1 MKEQRIARWQS
12 LPLLLSAQWLRRRSL
27 INRALLDIL
36 ADGQFHSGEEIGAAL
51 GISRAAVWKQ
61 LQKLEAVDVPLE
73 SIKGRGYC
81 VPGGLNLLDPSAVK
95 AALPQGAA
103 GLADQLT
110 IVPSVDST
118 NSLASQALENGSGHG
133 ASFVAEHQ
141 SAGRGRRGR
150 QWLSPF
156 ARSLYLTTIWEFTN
170 GAAALECLSL
180 SVAVAVARALRRYGI
195 DGLALKW
202 PNDVLAGDKKLAG
215 ILLEMQGDPAGLCQ
229 VLVGI
234 GLNVDLRGCQTDSI
248 ERPWV
253 DLRSVADVEPERNEL
268 LAKLLV
274 ELATVYREFA
284 GGGFGVHRDE
294 WLALDAYKD
303 TPVSIQL
310 GEEWVNGIARGVD
323 AGGGLMLDVDGVNR
337 TFYGG
342 EVSLR
347 AGR

>member
-1 MKEQRIARWQS
+1 M
-12 LPLLLSAQWLRRRSL
+12 

-81 VPGGLNLLDPSAVK
+81 VPGGLNLLDPDSVK
-95 AALPQGAA
+95 AALPAEAA
-103 GLADQLT
+103 ALADQLT

-118 NSLASQALENGSGHG
+118 NSLASKALEEGASHG
-133 ASFVAEHQ
+133 ACFVAEHQ

-156 ARSLYLTTIWEFTN
+156 ARSLYLTTIWEFNN
-170 GAAALECLSL
+170 GAAALEGLSL
-180 SVAVAVARALRRYGI
+180 SVAVAVARALADYGI

-202 PNDVLAGDKKLAG
+202 PNDVLAGDNKLAG

-234 GLNVDLRGCQTDSI
+234 GLNVDLRGCHTESI

-253 DLRSVADVEPERNEL
+253 DLRSVASVEPERNGL
-268 LAKLLV
+268 LAGLLV
-274 ELATVYREFA
+274 ELSSVYTEFA
-284 GGGFGVHRDE
+284 AGGFAVHRDE
-294 WLALDAYKD
+294 WQNLDAFKD
-303 TPVSIQL
+303 APVAIQL
-310 GEEWVNGIARGVD
+310 GDEWVNGIARGVES
-323 AGGGLMLDVDGVNR
+323 GGGLVLDINGVNR
-337 TFYGG
+337 TFHGG

-347 AGR
+347 GNT